1 MGRGRLKGASP
12 SKRAP
17 KGVLEKHRSRHP
29 PGEGRLAPP
38 LSTPLLLTGPLD
50 LASVGPVL
58 AGGGDR
64 GSEDRWLCTP
74 GMGRRA
80 PRPLTPYDDSGL
92 GSENRLGGTC
102 MAPRRSPPP
111 PAGEGPLK
119 GLRRNTGIGS
129 HPVKGLLAPPFA
141 TPLLLL
147 GPWTLLSVGPVL
159 AGGGDRSSGDRWRA
173 LLGWVGGSPYLILCC
188 LV

>member
-1 MGRGRLKGASP
+1 MHSWDGSAGTLPIDPICRFRPWQRNQVIGDWG
-12 SKRAP
+12 
-17 KGVLEKHRSRHP
+17 GSRVP
-29 PGEGRLAPP
+29 PP
-38 LSTPLLLTGPLD
+38 L
-50 LASVGPVL
+50 
-58 AGGGDR
+58 R
-64 GSEDRWLCTP
+64 
-74 GMGRRA
+74 
-80 PRPLTPYDDSGL
+80 
-92 GSENRLGGTC
+92 
-102 MAPRRSPPP
+102 
-111 PAGEGPLK
+111 GPLK
-119 GLRRNTGIGS
+119 GLQRGTGIGS